1 MAKRK
6 YKKRKSAKRSWQGLY
21 ESYKEQYAKEA
32 RKHEMYDPE
41 YSMVSFQTMYVALKN
56 DMIAEG
62 QKPNNIIR
70 SLVSRQSFEISGSQ
84 ARAILKAYEKELG
97 RDTIKAEGITMRKIR
112 QFGKKILPDTFWAVV
127 SDEYYRFIKEGYSAK
142 EAKMLVSQ
150 SVFGSK

>member
-21 ESYKEQYAKEA
+21 ASYKEQYAKEA

-97 RDTIKAEGITMRKIR
+97 RDTIKAEGITKRKIR
-112 QFGKKILPDTFWAVV
+112 EGGKDVMPPTFWKAI
-127 SDEYYRFIKEGYSAK
+127 SNEYYKFLDEGYTGK
-142 EAKMLVSQ
+142 EAGMRVSQ